1 MKISKARLLVIIKE
15 IAERTIIE
23 NDEFDDLMAT
33 DLKIPVYYVWESSY
47 DDLSEGEMTIS
58 AFEDDIEVDTITDV
72 SISRFIEYLEEASCP
87 EYITAEI
94 IPSAEEAIDPAERF
108 HDEDEEDD
116 MGNIRVTIW
125 VYPPNLQRSAEA
137 GGPINEWS
145 YGMATSD

>member
-23 NDEFDDLMAT
+23 NDEFDDLMAS
-33 DLKIPVYYVWESSY
+33 DLKFPVYYVWESSY
-47 DDLSEGEMTIS
+47 DDLSDGELTIS
-58 AFEDDIEVDTITDV
+58 AFENDIEVDKISDMGLGGFQDYLADV
-72 SISRFIEYLEEASCP
+72 GCP
-87 EYITAEI
+87 EHILTELE
-94 IPSAEEAIDPAERF
+94 PSAEEAMEPAERF
-108 HDEDEEDD
+108 HDEDEDEY